1 MTDNMSNASSGNGGA
16 DLLSTDLV
24 QNKNCS
30 LNRVSKD
37 FLLEQQVN
45 DSLTH
50 VFTNQNAIEFLEDDT
65 NLEFPREK

>member
-1 MTDNMSNASSGNGGA
+1 MADNLSNASSGNGGA
-16 DLLSTDLV
+16 DLSTDLA

-45 DSLTH
+45 DSLAH